1 MFAELIPKKRVAEHN
16 EKSKS
21 HEMDDLP
28 PLYPA
33 AASRSSLLSKN
44 NAKQQACTNSSG
56 KDRESSLSATRR
68 SGAKAGA
75 VAYLLVNHGWRRRAF
90 SKSATK
96 TSVQLGDFPH
106 TAAGASMGST
116 FLGTRRSST
125 RTALVWPH
133 LELSPS
139 DMLQLLPRRQVSHN
153 EQCERVVLR
162 ERKTSDGALE
172 REYSNG
178 TVTLERKTRHG
189 SVISIESTA
198 SEPSP
203 EGSELKKTTLVDELK
218 KQVKHIMQQSA
229 NGRSVYIH
237 SPSVT
242 ALCYAVENCLLD
254 GLKRRL
260 LGLFGGRSTFALL
273 HSLSKHCAAGATVL
287 QLTQA
292 KQEHLT
298 SQTGAEVLWIRV
310 ALQEKVLCVIL
321 DFIFSAHHCR
331 RFYEKDALI
340 VDPVKGGMIAAML
353 VGPCALDYSMLRTVE
368 NGWSDP
374 TADELVQ
381 RHRIHSC
388 ASIPSPSP
396 KRPSLSVMRRGNS
409 IVRSA
414 DVSGPP
420 AAISREHVSALHQ
433 NIRSSL
439 LYGKNNVGVVLSP
452 DVPQPMKG
460 YLSLHQANTG
470 ALTIKWTPNQ
480 LMHSSSQPSSA
491 ASPSLRKCDN
501 HFLWRHAIN
510 LPVGDV
516 IYIHLHQSAPEDG
529 AVSVVFVD
537 TDGVQHPPL
546 HFPPGQHALSFL
558 SCLESGLQ
566 PFSVLDPP
574 LWFHREKGQKVFPR
588 LRRRT
593 SIQSTSSASSFDG
606 ESSSAAEIH
615 DYVFRIIA
623 VAKPERQEPM
633 MEDFVDEEEPPEVT
647 SPKQCTSL
655 PITPHPLKKDG
666 AGNAVDLLVRN
677 NLINAC
683 TSMRKQIASRAFLGW
698 LAYCRH
704 MRTVR
709 TSLASLVSREALDAS
724 RAPGQ
729 VDAVFWDRCRAHR
742 SPELEREFFY
752 RTYLYGIQDDL
763 RARCWPYLLGF
774 ARWTEDVDEKLVQSR
789 FQYEQEVADWG
800 RLEAIVRQRDKEAF
814 HAARQRQ
821 MSTNGDLTYPLRVA
835 SINNEVFE
843 EEAEAVEAPSSN
855 GPECIRSTESVDEV
869 DMVAMFGTNLHRIE
883 KDVDRCDRN
892 TAYFRREENL
902 EKLKRVICTFVWRH
916 MDEGYV
922 QGMCD
927 LAAVLLVIFDNE
939 VLALECFERL
949 MLRLRPN
956 FPLGSGMDENLNNLR
971 SLVQVMDPELF
982 DLMMSNGDFTH
993 LYFSYRW
1000 FLLDFK
1006 RELVYEH
1013 VYKLWETI
1021 WAASLTVSAH
1031 FHLFFALALLSSYRN
1046 ILLENSMDFTDV
1058 IKFFNEMAERHD
1070 AVELLTLARE
1080 QLRSLQD
1087 LVNELK

>member
-1 MFAELIPKKRVAEHN
+1 
-16 EKSKS
+16 
-21 HEMDDLP
+21 
-28 PLYPA
+28 
-33 AASRSSLLSKN
+33 
-44 NAKQQACTNSSG
+44 
-56 KDRESSLSATRR
+56 
-68 SGAKAGA
+68 
-75 VAYLLVNHGWRRRAF
+75 
-90 SKSATK
+90 
-96 TSVQLGDFPH
+96 
-106 TAAGASMGST
+106 
-116 FLGTRRSST
+116 
-125 RTALVWPH
+125 
-133 LELSPS
+133 
-139 DMLQLLPRRQVSHN
+139 MLQLLPRRQVSHN
-153 EQCERVVLR
+153 EQCADRVVLR

-198 SEPSP
+198 SDPAP
-203 EGSELKKTTLVDELK
+203 EGSELKKGNLVADLK
-218 KQVKHIMQQSA
+218 KQVKRIMEESA
-229 NGRSVYIH
+229 NGRSVYVH
-237 SPSVT
+237 SSSVT
-242 ALCYAVENCLLD
+242 ALCHAVENCLLD

-292 KQEHLT
+292 KQEQLT
-298 SQTGAEVLWIRV
+298 TETDVLWIRI
-310 ALQEKVLCVIL
+310 ALQEKILCVIL
-321 DFIFSAHHCR
+321 DFIFSTHHCR

-381 RHRIHSC
+381 RHRIHSS

-409 IVRSA
+409 VIRSA
-414 DVSGPP
+414 DISGPP
-420 AAISREHVSALHQ
+420 VAISREHVSALHQ

-452 DVPQPMKG
+452 DMPTPTKG

-510 LPVGDV
+510 LPVADI
-516 IYIHLHQSAPEDG
+516 IYIHLHQSAPAED
-529 AVSVVFVD
+529 AVVSVVFVD

-546 HFPPGQHALSFL
+546 HFPPGQHAQTFL

-574 LWFHREKGQKVFPR
+574 LWFHREKGKVFPR
-588 LRRRT
+588 LKRRT

-606 ESSSAAEIH
+606 DSSSSGAEIH
-615 DYVFRIIA
+615 DYVFRIIS
-623 VAKPERQEPM
+623 VTKPPMERQEPM
-633 MEDFVDEEEPPEVT
+633 LEDFVDEEPEEPPA

-666 AGNAVDLLVRN
+666 GSSAVDLLVRN

-683 TSMRKQIASRAFLGW
+683 HSMRKQIASRAFLGW

-709 TSLASLVSREALDAS
+709 TSLSCLVGRDVLDAS
-724 RAPGQ
+724 SAPGQ
-729 VDAVFWDRCRAHR
+729 VDAVFWERCRAHR
-742 SPELEREFFY
+742 TPEQEREFFY
-752 RTYLYGIQDDL
+752 RTYLYGIQDEL
-763 RARCWPYLLGF
+763 RAYCWPYLLGF
-774 ARWTEDVDEKLVQSR
+774 ARWSEDVDEKLVQCR
-789 FQYEQEVADWG
+789 FQYEQEVADWAK
-800 RLEAIVRQRDKEAF
+800 LEIIVRQRDKEAF
-814 HAARQRQ
+814 KAARQRQ
-821 MSTNGDLTYPLRVA
+821 MSTNGDLTYPLRVS
-835 SINNEVFE
+835 SINNDVFE
-843 EEAEAVEAPSSN
+843 EEAEEEEPPPVQTN
-855 GPECIRSTESVDEV
+855 GSECLGSAESVDEV

-892 TAYFRREENL
+892 TPYFKQHENL
-902 EKLKRVICTFVWRH
+902 ERLKRVICTFVWRH

-939 VLALECFERL
+939 VLAVECFERL
-949 MLRLRPN
+949 MVRLRPN

-1021 WAASLTVSAH
+1021 WASSLTVSAH
-1031 FHLFFALALLSSYRN
+1031 FHLFFALALLTSYRN

-1070 AVELLTLARE
+1070 AAELLALARE
-1080 QLRSLQD
+1080 QLRALQE